1 MSLLSIIKSMS
12 LIGLEGYLVNIEI
25 DVSAGI
31 PCWDIV
37 GLPDASVKEAKE
49 RVRTAIKNSGY
60 DMQSRKIVV
69 NLSPADIKKEGSF
82 FDLPIAIGL
91 LACSGNIN
99 KKSIEDTIFIGELSL
114 DGKINKVNGVLPM
127 CIEAKKL
134 GIKRVILPIENTKEA
149 AVVKEIEVIGAKSLI
164 EVVNFLN
171 YRIHIESTKFDLKK
185 LFHNRE
191 AEILDFSEVKG
202 QENIKRALEIA
213 AAGGHNCL
221 LIGSPG
227 SGKTMLA
234 RRVPSILPDLT
245 FEESLETTKIHSIAG
260 ILEKNVA
267 LITKRPFRSPHHTV
281 SSISLIGGGRIPKPG
296 EISLAHNGVLFLDE
310 LPEFNKNTLEVLR
323 GPLEDKVVTISRI
336 NASLTYPC
344 NFMFIAS
351 MNPCPCGYLG
361 SREKECSCSEQSIS
375 RYIGKISGPL
385 LDRIDIQIE
394 VSQVKY
400 QNLENNTKIETSQE
414 VKKRVN
420 DARKIQQDRYKK
432 EKIYSNS
439 ALTPKLIEKYCKLDS
454 KGKQIL
460 ELAFNRLGLSARAY
474 GRILKVA
481 RTIADL
487 ANEKNILK
495 THVAE
500 AVQYRNLDKRY
511 FKN

>member
-1 MSLLSIIKSMS
+1 MLSIIKSMS

-31 PCWDIV
+31 LCWDIV

-82 FDLPIAIGL
+82 FDLPIAIGI